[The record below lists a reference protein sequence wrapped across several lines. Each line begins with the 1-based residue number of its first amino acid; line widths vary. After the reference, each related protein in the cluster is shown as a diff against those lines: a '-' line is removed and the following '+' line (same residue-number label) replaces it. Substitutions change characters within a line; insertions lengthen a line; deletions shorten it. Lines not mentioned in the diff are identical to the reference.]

1 MIDIQEY
8 IDSGVLELYVY
19 GTLSEKESLE
29 VSRLVALHPELNTEV
44 ERIEKA
50 LLELSAATAPDTSSR
65 FEAIQKRIQTQ
76 DEDEV
81 IPLLPDGEAGSQ
93 KQIPQISRRTILF
106 STLGWAAA
114 ILLLIAIGYQYTR
127 KIKLEEK
134 IVDIERT
141 QILQEARMQMAE
153 EELAST
159 QQLLDVLRDKDVI
172 TVPLGAQTVS
182 PEAYASI
189 YWDKENGKAYVDV
202 RGLPTPPEGKVYQLW
217 SLTLDPL
224 TPTSMG
230 VLDQYD
236 SEGTQLFAVDNPNAS
251 EAFGITLEPAGGS
264 DTPTLEQLYTLG
276 VVAP

>member
-29 VSRLVALHPELNTEV
+29 VSRLVVLHPELNAEV

-50 LLELSAATAPDTSSR
+50 LLELSAAVAPDTSSR
-65 FEAIQKRIQTQ
+65 FDAIQKRIQSQ
-76 DEDEV
+76 KGDKV
-81 IPLLPDGEAGSQ
+81 VPLQSDAETDSQ
-93 KQIPQISRRTILF
+93 KQIPQISKRTILF

-127 KIKLEEK
+127 KLKLEEQ
-134 IVDIERT
+134 IVDIERK

-172 TVPLGAQTVS
+172 TVPLGAQAIS

-189 YWDKENGKAYVDV
+189 YWDKENEKAYVDV
-202 RGLPTPPEGKVYQLW
+202 RGLPIPPEGKVYQLW

-236 SEGTQLFAVDNPNAS
+236 SDGTQLFAVDNPNAS

-276 VVAP
+276 VVEP

>member
-19 GTLSEKESLE
+19 GTLSEAESLE
-29 VSRLVALHPELNTEV
+29 VSRLVALHPELKTEV
-44 ERIEKA
+44 ERIEKV
-50 LLELSAATAPDTSSR
+50 LLELSAATAPETSSR
-65 FEAIQKRIQTQ
+65 FDAIQKRIQSQ
-76 DEDEV
+76 NEDDV
-81 IPLLPDGEAGSQ
+81 IPLSRKE
-93 KQIPQISRRTILF
+93 IPQISKRTILF

-127 KIKLEEK
+127 KLKLEEQ
-134 IVDIERT
+134 IVDIERK

-172 TVPLGAQTVS
+172 TVPLGAQVIA
-182 PEAYASI
+182 PEAYAAV

-224 TPTSMG
+224 TPTNMG

-236 SEGTQLFAVDNPNAS
+236 TKGTQLFAVDNPNAS
-251 EAFGITLEPAGGS
+251 QAFGITLEPAGGS
-264 DTPTLEQLYTLG
+264 DTPTLEQLYALG
-276 VVAP
+276 VVEP